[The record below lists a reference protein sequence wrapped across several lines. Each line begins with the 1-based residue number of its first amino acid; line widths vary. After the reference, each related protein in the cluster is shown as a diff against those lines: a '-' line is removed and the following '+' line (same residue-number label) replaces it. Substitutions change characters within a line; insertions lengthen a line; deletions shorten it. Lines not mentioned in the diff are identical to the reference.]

1 MSDYLITNNKEHI
14 DLTTAMSLLSITDKK
29 DVLWSWLHRYG
40 ENYVPTDTTNAGW
53 NALGLCIIYYKETLI
68 NHQPTPFGQLI
79 NIPANTGNE
88 SMQLFIGQNI
98 GGIWKRGG
106 NSTITINDLEFDTIA
121 FNNRHNIEN
130 QFTLAPSQ
138 RIAVSA
144 LDGEYSGANVSRSYT
159 APCNGFFAGF
169 IYGDS
174 YELNVYLDGYEIGGM
189 RAHYGNNTA
198 NIFFPV
204 RGGQTIKYETNN
216 NSTAHAASYKNYLW
230 RYYHDS

>member
-68 NHQPTPFGQLI
+68 NNQPTRFGQLI
-79 NIPANTGNE
+79 NIPADTNYE
-88 SMQLFIGQNI
+88 SMQLFIEQNT

-106 NSTITINDLEFDTIA
+106 NATIAINDLEFDTIA

-130 QFTLAPSQ
+130 QFTINTSNT
-138 RIAVSA
+138 IGVTA
-144 LDGEYSGANVSRSYT
+144 LDGSY
-159 APCNGFFAGF
+159 NGSVTRTYTVPRNGIFHGW
-169 IYGDS
+169 IYGTAGQVI
-174 YELNVYLDGYEIGGM
+174 VYLNDVPVCNSNDP
-189 RAHYGNNTA
+189 YGSSA
-198 NIFFPV
+198 SCHFHIPV
-204 RGGQTIKYETNN
+204 RAGQVIRYSSDSGCNQTSYNN
-216 NSTAHAASYKNYLW
+216 WLFDYFYNS
-230 RYYHDS
+230 